1 MKKMDARETLLYL
14 AELLTAYLE
23 ELRSA
28 AKGGFAYG
36 EKTAYT
42 ECLEIVQA
50 REEAAVT
57 GWESKTENRNP
68 QSTAVRSPGKG
79 SGGGEQSPPP

>member
-1 MKKMDARETLLYL
+1 MKKMNARETLLYL

-28 AKGGFAYG
+28 AKDGFAYG

-42 ECLEIVQA
+42 ECLEIVQLW
-50 REEAAVT
+50 EEAGVN
-57 GWESKTENRNP
+57 GLDYKSEKRYP
-68 QSTAVRSPGKG
+68 L
-79 SGGGEQSPPP
+79 

>member
-1 MKKMDARETLLYL
+1 MRPPHLLAGGLRKEGEWMKKMNARETLLYL

-28 AKGGFAYG
+28 AKDGFAYG

-42 ECLEIVQA
+42 ECLEIVQLWD
-50 REEAAVT
+50 EAAVN
-57 GWESKTENRNP
+57 GLDYKIEKRYP
-68 QSTAVRSPGKG
+68 L
-79 SGGGEQSPPP
+79 